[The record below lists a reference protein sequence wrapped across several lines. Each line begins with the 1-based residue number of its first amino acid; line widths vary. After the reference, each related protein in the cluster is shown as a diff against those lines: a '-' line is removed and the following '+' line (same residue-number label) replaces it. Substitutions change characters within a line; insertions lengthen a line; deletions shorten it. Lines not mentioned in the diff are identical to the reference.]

1 MTYLIWRAKVKLL
14 IEKHFGS
21 ADGWESWADWKEY
34 FINGFT
40 PDRAILSVKEIPYDN
55 AI

>member
-1 MTYLIWRAKVKLL
+1 MKYLIWRAKVKFL
-14 IEKHFGS
+14 IDKRFGS

-40 PDRAILSVKEIPYDN
+40 PDRAILRVKEIPYDN
-55 AI
+55 DI